1 MMFDDK
7 NFLQEVLKDKD
18 LVLVDFFAS
27 WCGPCQALIPIIEEL
42 TKDYEGKVKIG
53 KLNVEESLE
62 TAQNYDVMNLPTLIF
77 FRDGKEIERVLGF
90 HSKEELKAKI
100 DNLLK

>member
-7 NFLQEVLKDKD
+7 NFIQEVLKDKD

>member
-1 MMFDDK
+1 MFDDK